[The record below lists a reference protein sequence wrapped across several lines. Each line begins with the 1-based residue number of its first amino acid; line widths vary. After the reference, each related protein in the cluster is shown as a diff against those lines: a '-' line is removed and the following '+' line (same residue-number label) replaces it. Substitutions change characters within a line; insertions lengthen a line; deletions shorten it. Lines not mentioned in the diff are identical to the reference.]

1 MPTKSIRKEDLVK
14 LGVSTAMGV
23 SRRRV
28 LAENPELPERLVR
41 ELKRVQLG
49 QHEYRRLL
57 SSALENAALE
67 CLASFRADLRAGK
80 VSPSTKPIA
89 AGIFLD
95 KAHLIGSRAAIQVVN
110 ATTEINDYGAK
121 SKEEIMEA
129 LLLPKTGDAV
139 ESVAMEITPL
149 PEPQPLSHRPSP
161 KALRSS

>member
-95 KAHLIGSRAAIQVVN
+95 KAHLIGSRAAIQVIN
-110 ATTEINDYGAK
+110 ATSEINDYGTK
-121 SKEEIMEA
+121 SKEEIMAA
-129 LLLPKTGDAV
+129 LLLPQTGDVV
-139 ESVAMEITPL
+139 ESVTMEITPL
-149 PEPQPLSHRPSP
+149 PEPQNLSHPPSP
-161 KALRSS
+161 RGSRSS

>member
-28 LAENPELPERLVR
+28 LVENPELPERLVR

-95 KAHLIGSRAAIQVVN
+95 KAHLIGSRAAIQVMN
-110 ATTEINDYGAK
+110 ATTEINDYGTK

-129 LLLPKTGDAV
+129 LLLPKTGDVV
-139 ESVAMEITPL
+139 ESVAMEITPTKH
-149 PEPQPLSHRPSP
+149 PQSIVNELSSKPPLN
-161 KALRSS
+161 L